1 MQGTSPRV
9 ETDHEPWKLLLME
22 SCRSVDLALEAFS
35 NGRERYL
42 DEWKALLAAA
52 DERFILHK
60 VFVPENSLLGIIEV
74 HWNA

>member
-9 ETDHEPWKLLLME
+9 ETYHEPWKLLLIE
-22 SCRSVDLALEAFS
+22 SRRSVDLALEAFS

-52 DERFILHK
+52 DERFVLHK

>member
-1 MQGTSPRV
+1 MSPRD
-9 ETDHEPWKLLLME
+9 EADHETWKRLLRE
-22 SCRSVDLALEAFS
+22 PHRSVDLALECFS

-60 VFVPENSLLGIIEV
+60 VFVPKDSLLGIIEV
-74 HWNA
+74 HWEA

>member
-1 MQGTSPRV
+1 MSL
-9 ETDHEPWKLLLME
+9 KN
-22 SCRSVDLALEAFS
+22 FF

-52 DERFILHK
+52 DERFVIK
-60 VFVPENSLLGIIEV
+60 QVYVPKDNLLGIIEV